1 MISVIGAFSADH
13 NPDNREIDMTESNCA
28 NVDQL
33 NFELNRL
40 LGVNTPW
47 CITLSSSPTG
57 HVFKIKLGLRS
68 FNPPAD
74 NYSWIIK
81 AIVVPSWHMKY
92 VYTNWKEYILQF
104 GCYPESGLQIHTLKC
119 MPLSVTDENWAIL
132 LEELQQVSTRRNLLG
147 WLLLRQRQVASSFAV
162 SWPAVQLQCHLFW
175 AESMS
180 NPQLTNHMI
189 YEVF

>member
-68 FNPPAD
+68 FNPPTD
-74 NYSWIIK
+74 NYS
-81 AIVVPSWHMKY
+81 
-92 VYTNWKEYILQF
+92 
-104 GCYPESGLQIHTLKC
+104 
-119 MPLSVTDENWAIL
+119 
-132 LEELQQVSTRRNLLG
+132 
-147 WLLLRQRQVASSFAV
+147 
-162 SWPAVQLQCHLFW
+162 
-175 AESMS
+175 
-180 NPQLTNHMI
+180 
-189 YEVF
+189 